1 MQLYYISDDQRRFSG
16 VCMHSLPVVNGCP
29 PSLFYCQSFYGRH
42 GEPWKHRIYRFK
54 VLLTTWKHWLKNHK
68 DKDEYHLHYDK
79 ILTLLDTDNLSP
91 QGCFS
96 LIKRRL
102 ENIVLLTVSTE
113 GSITCS
119 FYHEKWGN
127 PIIDN
132 SMKSICLTGFGE
144 KAFPTLIK
152 TDEVLS
158 SSDNE
163 ILVPS
168 WEDFMKIDSE
178 KDIKNLKIK
187 FLKKVN
193 SFALLP
199 PFLSSILLDL
209 TKHFPNY
216 YLLSFVKALRQAEK
230 NALKDNDLDNIERT
244 KLFHDTFVFL
254 WALENETVSKLVKR
268 SKS

>member
-1 MQLYYISDDQRRFSG
+1 MKLS
-16 VCMHSLPVVNGCP
+16 
-29 PSLFYCQSFYGRH
+29 
-42 GEPWKHRIYRFK
+42 
-54 VLLTTWKHWLKNHK
+54 TTWKHWLKNHK

-168 WEDFMKIDSE
+168 WEDFI
-178 KDIKNLKIK
+178 
-187 FLKKVN
+187 
-193 SFALLP
+193 
-199 PFLSSILLDL
+199 FLSSILLDL